1 MSAPAV
7 PAFVVDAFTEAA
19 FSGNPAGV
27 CVLGEPA
34 PEDWMAAV
42 AAELRHS
49 ETAFVDMSA
58 RPYGLRWF
66 TPAVEVDLCGHA
78 TLAAA
83 HVLLT
88 EGLAH
93 DEPLAF
99 ATRSGVLEA
108 RTDPDGITLTLPAD
122 PARPA
127 PAPQGLAEVLGAT
140 PEWVGRSREDLVVE
154 LAGAAEVEA
163 LAPDLGPLVPMAP
176 RGVIVTAPGGPRE
189 DYVLR
194 FFGPA
199 AGVPED
205 PVTGSAQC
213 AIAHRWAERL
223 GRPVLDVRQASA
235 RGGRMRVRPG
245 DGVVEI
251 TGRAVT
257 VLAGRISGPQV

>member
-1 MSAPAV
+1 MTPPAIPV
-7 PAFVVDAFTEAA
+7 FVVDAFAEGP

-27 CVLGEPA
+27 CVLGRPA
-34 PEDWMAAV
+34 PEEWMAAV

-49 ETAFVDMSA
+49 ETAFVDLSA
-58 RPYGLRWF
+58 RPVGLRWF

-83 HVLLT
+83 HVLLS

-93 DEPLAF
+93 EEPLAF
-99 ATRSGVLEA
+99 ATRSGVLTA
-108 RTDPDGITLTLPAD
+108 RPGDVGITLTLPAD
-122 PARPA
+122 PAREA
-127 PAPQGLAEVLGAT
+127 PEPEGLAEALGAA
-140 PEWVGRSREDLVVE
+140 PVWVGRSREDLVAE
-154 LAGAAEVEA
+154 LPAAAAVTA
-163 LAPDLGPLVPMAP
+163 LAPDLEALVPMAP
-176 RGVIVTAPGGPRE
+176 RGVIVTAPGDGDD

-194 FFGPA
+194 FFCPA

-223 GRPVLDVRQASA
+223 GRPELSVRQVSA
-235 RGGRMRVRPG
+235 RGGRLRVRPG

-257 VLAGRISGPQV
+257 VLAGRITGP